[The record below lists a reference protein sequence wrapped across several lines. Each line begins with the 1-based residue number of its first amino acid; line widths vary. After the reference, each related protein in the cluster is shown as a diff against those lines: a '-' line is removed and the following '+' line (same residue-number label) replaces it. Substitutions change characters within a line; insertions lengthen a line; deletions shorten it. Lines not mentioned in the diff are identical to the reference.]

1 MALAGW
7 GIFMRR
13 GSILKTLAVSVTGTC
28 FEGKVLGWD
37 IMDTRLSNLQANLM
51 SKTDALHVFNNV

>member
-1 MALAGW
+1 MALVGW
-7 GIFMRR
+7 GIFIRR

-37 IMDTRLSNLQANLM
+37 VMGTRLLNLQANLM
-51 SKTDALHVFNNV
+51 SKTDSSHVFNNV